1 MIFLFIL
8 IFGVLFLFFN
18 IRQICPGNKG
28 SIVAGAIVVVL
39 PVCFFFRGHFLAC
52 LGQDFLSVWLCEAL
66 LIYLLWWIARGV
78 LLAVRRRRLERE
90 RSIFVARILLVASF
104 VVSAVIC
111 GIGVGI
117 DSDYQIREARVELPK
132 VAAVIPSD
140 SSQTSSSDSSQNLS
154 QVQQA
159 PFTILFFS
167 DLHIDPLFDRAKL
180 ERMIHDAD
188 SLRPD
193 YIVFGG
199 DFADI
204 HDSVLYHDGYDT
216 LVAQLGAAARIGAL
230 AVNGNHEGYMERQG
244 AAPGDFLIHA
254 GWKFL
259 DDETYCDSLAC
270 FTGRTDFQVSRSRD
284 IPRKTLSELAPAQ
297 FMTDSAQFMADS
309 APHSLRD
316 SAQSVVENF
325 RPWIVVDHQPK
336 GIEPGHIGRLPD
348 LALSGH
354 THDGQ
359 FFPGTVII
367 NWVWRLAYGFGELD
381 GVKWLVSSG
390 VGSWGPPVRL
400 GSRTEMWLLHVQSAR

>member
-1 MIFLFIL
+1 MLFYFFAGMIFICIL

-18 IRQICPGNKG
+18 IRQIAPGNKG
-28 SIVAGAIVVVL
+28 SIAAGAIVVVL
-39 PVCFFFRGHFLAC
+39 PVCFFFRGHYWAC

-66 LIYLLWWIARGV
+66 LIYLLWWLVRGI

-111 GIGVGI
+111 GVGVGI
-117 DSDYQIREARVELPK
+117 DSDYKIREARVELPK
-132 VAAVIPSD
+132 VAAFSD
-140 SSQTSSSDSSQNLS
+140 STFSSLVPSDSSQNLS
-154 QVQQA
+154 QAQQAA

-167 DLHIDPLFDRAKL
+167 DLHIDPLFDRTKL

-204 HDSVLYHDGYDT
+204 HDSVLYRDGYDT
-216 LVAQLGAAARIGAL
+216 LVAQLGAAARKGAL

-284 IPRKTLSELAPAQ
+284 IPRKSLSELAPAQ
-297 FMTDSAQFMADS
+297 FMTDSAQFTADS
-309 APHSLRD
+309 A
-316 SAQSVVENF
+316 QF
-325 RPWIVVDHQPK
+325 TRPWIIVDHQPK
-336 GIEPGHIGRLPD
+336 GIEPEHTGRLPD

-400 GSRTEMWLLHVQSAR
+400 GSRTEMWLLRI

>member
-18 IRQICPGNKG
+18 IRQIAPGNKG

-39 PVCFFFRGHFLAC
+39 PVCFFFRGHYWAC

-66 LIYLLWWIARGV
+66 LIYLLWWITRGV

-132 VAAVIPSD
+132 AAPS
-140 SSQTSSSDSSQNLS
+140 
-154 QVQQA
+154 

-204 HDSVLYHDGYDT
+204 HDSVLYRDGYDT
-216 LVAQLGAAARIGAL
+216 LVAQLGAAARKGAL

-244 AAPGDFLIHA
+244 SAPGEFLKRT

-259 DDETYCDSLAC
+259 DDETFCDSLAC
-270 FTGRTDFQVSRSRD
+270 FTGRTDFQVSRSREV
-284 IPRKTLSELAPAQ
+284 PRKALSELAPKPAP
-297 FMTDSAQFMADS
+297 FPATSLSDSAA
-309 APHSLRD
+309 SLAD

-336 GIEPGHIGRLPD
+336 GIEPEHTGRLPD
-348 LALSGH
+348 FALSGH

-367 NWVWRLAYGFGELD
+367 DWVWRLAYGIGELD

-390 VGSWGPPVRL
+390 VGSWGPPVRV

>member
-18 IRQICPGNKG
+18 IRQIAPGNKG
-28 SIVAGAIVVVL
+28 SLTAGAIVVVL
-39 PVCFFFRGHFLAC
+39 PICFFFRGHFLAC

-66 LIYLLWWIARGV
+66 LIYLLWWITRGV

-90 RSIFVARILLVASF
+90 RSIFAARILLVATF
-104 VVSAVIC
+104 VVSFAMCAVGY
-111 GIGVGI
+111 GIHG
-117 DSDYQIREARVELPK
+117 DYKIREARVELPK
-132 VAAVIPSD
+132 AAPS
-140 SSQTSSSDSSQNLS
+140 
-154 QVQQA
+154 

-204 HDSVLYHDGYDT
+204 HDSVLYRDGYDT
-216 LVAQLGAAARIGAL
+216 LVAQLGAAARKGAL

-259 DDETYCDSLAC
+259 DDETFCDSLAC
-270 FTGRTDFQVSRSRD
+270 FTGRTDFQVSRSREV
-284 IPRKTLSELAPAQ
+284 PRKALSELAPKPAP
-297 FMTDSAQFMADS
+297 FPATSLSDSAA
-309 APHSLRD
+309 SLAD

-325 RPWIVVDHQPK
+325 RPWIIVDHQPK
-336 GIEPGHIGRLPD
+336 GIEPKHTGRLPD
-348 LALSGH
+348 FALSGH

>member
-18 IRQICPGNKG
+18 IRQISPGNKG

-52 LGQDFLSVWLCEAL
+52 LGQDFLSVWLCETL

-90 RSIFVARILLVASF
+90 RSIFAARILLVATF
-104 VVSAVIC
+104 VVSIVLCAV
-111 GIGVGI
+111 GYGAHG
-117 DSDYQIREARVELPK
+117 DYKIREASIDLPK
-132 VAAVIPSD
+132 AAALV
-140 SSQTSSSDSSQNLS
+140 QTNPA
-154 QVQQA
+154 QVQQSA
-159 PFTILFFS
+159 HPFSILFFT
-167 DLHIDPLFDRAKL
+167 DLHIDALFDRAKI

-204 HDSVLYHDGYDT
+204 HDSALYRDGYDT
-216 LVAQLGAAARIGAL
+216 LVAKLGAAARRGAL

-244 AAPGDFLIHA
+244 SAPGEFLKRA

-259 DDETYCDSLAC
+259 DDETFCDSLAC

-284 IPRKTLSELAPAQ
+284 IPRKMLAELAPKPAP
-297 FMTDSAQFMADS
+297 FPATSLTDSATSLADSAQF
-309 APHSLRD
+309 D
-316 SAQSVVENF
+316 SAQFVVENF

-336 GIEPGHIGRLPD
+336 GIEPEHTGRLPD
-348 LALSGH
+348 LVLSGH

-367 NWVWRLAYGFGELD
+367 DWVWRLAYGVGELD

-390 VGSWGPPVRL
+390 VGSWGPPVRV
-400 GSRTEMWLLHVQSAR
+400 GSETEMWLLRVQSAR

>member
-1 MIFLFIL
+1 MIFICIL

-18 IRQICPGNKG
+18 IRQIAPGNKG

-66 LIYLLWWIARGV
+66 LIYLLWWITRGV

-90 RSIFVARILLVASF
+90 RSIFAARILLVATF
-104 VVSAVIC
+104 VVSFAMCAVGY
-111 GIGVGI
+111 GIHG
-117 DSDYQIREARVELPK
+117 DYKIREASIDLPK
-132 VAAVIPSD
+132 VVAVSAQAPS
-140 SSQTSSSDSSQNLS
+140 
-154 QVQQA
+154 

-204 HDSVLYHDGYDT
+204 HDSLLYRDGYDT
-216 LVAQLGAAARIGAL
+216 LVAKFGATARVAAL

-244 AAPGDFLIHA
+244 SAPGEFLKRT

-259 DDETYCDSLAC
+259 DDETFCDSLAC
-270 FTGRTDFQVSRSRD
+270 FTGRTDFQVSRSREV
-284 IPRKTLSELAPAQ
+284 PRKALSELAPKPAP
-297 FMTDSAQFMADS
+297 FPATSLSDSAA
-309 APHSLRD
+309 SLAD

-336 GIEPGHIGRLPD
+336 GIEPEHTGRLPD
-348 LALSGH
+348 LVLSGH

-367 NWVWRLAYGFGELD
+367 DWVWRLAYGVGELD

-390 VGSWGPPVRL
+390 VGSWGPPVRV
-400 GSRTEMWLLHVQSAR
+400 GSETEMWLLRLR

>member
-1 MIFLFIL
+1 MIFICIL

-18 IRQICPGNKG
+18 IRQIAPGNRG
-28 SIVAGAIVVVL
+28 SLTAGAIVVVL
-39 PVCFFFRGHFLAC
+39 PVCFFFRGHYWAC
-52 LGQDFLSVWLCEAL
+52 LGQDFLSVWLCEAM
-66 LIYLLWWIARGV
+66 LIYLLWWLVRGI
-78 LLAVRRRRLERE
+78 LLAVRRKRLEKE
-90 RSIFVARILLVASF
+90 RSIFVARILLAAGF
-104 VVSAVIC
+104 AVSAVIC
-111 GIGVGI
+111 AVGYGF

-140 SSQTSSSDSSQNLS
+140 SSQTSSSDSAQA
-154 QVQQA
+154 QQA
-159 PFTILFFS
+159 APSPFTILFFS

-188 SLRPD
+188 SLSPD

-204 HDSVLYHDGYDT
+204 HDSVLYRDGYDT
-216 LVAQLGAAARIGAL
+216 LVAQLGAAARKGAL

-244 AAPGDFLIHA
+244 AAPGEFLQHA

-270 FTGRTDFQVSRSRD
+270 FTGRTDHQVSRARD
-284 IPRKTLSELAPAQ
+284 IPRKALSELAPNG
-297 FMTDSAQFMADS
+297 
-309 APHSLRD
+309 SL
-316 SAQSVVENF
+316 
-325 RPWIVVDHQPK
+325 PWIIVDHQPK
-336 GIEPGHIGRLPD
+336 GIEPEHTGRFPD

-367 NWVWRLAYGFGELD
+367 NFVWRLAYGFGELD

-400 GSRTEMWLLHVQSAR
+400 GSRTEMWLLHIRCAN

>member
-18 IRQICPGNKG
+18 IRQIAPGNKG
-28 SIVAGAIVVVL
+28 SLTAGAIVVVL
-39 PVCFFFRGHFLAC
+39 PICFFFRGHYWAC

-66 LIYLLWWIARGV
+66 LIYLLWWMARGI

-90 RSIFVARILLVASF
+90 RSIFAARILLAATF
-104 VVSAVIC
+104 VVSVVVCAVGY
-111 GIGVGI
+111 GIHG
-117 DSDYQIREARVELPK
+117 DYKIREASIDLPK
-132 VAAVIPSD
+132 AAAVSAAVSAQSASD
-140 SSQTSSSDSSQNLS
+140 SSTVSAPVSVRAPS
-154 QVQQA
+154 

-199 DFADI
+199 DFADV
-204 HDSVLYHDGYDT
+204 HDSLLYRDGYDT
-216 LVAQLGAAARIGAL
+216 LVAKFGATARVAAL

-244 AAPGDFLIHA
+244 SAPGEFLKRA

-259 DDETYCDSLAC
+259 DDETYCDSVAC
-270 FTGRTDFQVSRSRD
+270 FTGRTDFQVSRAREV
-284 IPRKTLSELAPAQ
+284 PRKPLSELAPV
-297 FMTDSAQFMADS
+297 SAPSAVADS
-309 APHSLRD
+309 RT
-316 SAQSVVENF
+316 
-325 RPWIVVDHQPK
+325 WIIVDHQPK
-336 GIEPGHIGRLPD
+336 GIEPEHVGRLPD

-367 NWVWRLAYGFGELD
+367 DWVWRLAYGFGELD

-390 VGSWGPPVRL
+390 VGSWGPPVRV
-400 GSRTEMWLLHVQSAR
+400 GSETEMWFLHVHNVR

>member
-1 MIFLFIL
+1 MIFICIL

-18 IRQICPGNKG
+18 IRQIAPGNKG

-66 LIYLLWWIARGV
+66 LIYLLWWITRGV

-90 RSIFVARILLVASF
+90 RSIFAARILLVATF
-104 VVSAVIC
+104 VVSFAMCAVGY
-111 GIGVGI
+111 GIHG
-117 DSDYQIREARVELPK
+117 DYKIREASIDLPK
-132 VAAVIPSD
+132 VVAVSAQA
-140 SSQTSSSDSSQNLS
+140 SS
-154 QVQQA
+154 

-244 AAPGDFLIHA
+244 SAPGEFLKRT

-259 DDETYCDSLAC
+259 DDETFCDSLAC
-270 FTGRTDFQVSRSRD
+270 FTGRTDFQVSRSREV
-284 IPRKTLSELAPAQ
+284 PRKALSELAPKPAP
-297 FMTDSAQFMADS
+297 FPATSLSDSVA
-309 APHSLRD
+309 SLAD
-316 SAQSVVENF
+316 SAQSVAENF

-336 GIEPGHIGRLPD
+336 GIEPEHTGRLPD
-348 LALSGH
+348 LVLSGH

-367 NWVWRLAYGFGELD
+367 DWVWRLAYGVGELD

-390 VGSWGPPVRL
+390 VGSWGPPVRV
-400 GSRTEMWLLHVQSAR
+400 GSETEMWLLRLR

>member
-18 IRQICPGNKG
+18 IRQIAPGNKG
-28 SIVAGAIVVVL
+28 SLTAGAIVVVL
-39 PVCFFFRGHFLAC
+39 PICFFFRGHYWAC

-66 LIYLLWWIARGV
+66 LIYLLWWMARGI
-78 LLAVRRRRLERE
+78 LLAVRRRRLKRE
-90 RSIFVARILLVASF
+90 RSIFAARILLAATF
-104 VVSAVIC
+104 VVSVVVCAVGY
-111 GIGVGI
+111 GIHG
-117 DSDYQIREARVELPK
+117 DYKIREASVDLPK
-132 VAAVIPSD
+132 ASTVSAQGSAQSASD
-140 SSQTSSSDSSQNLS
+140 SSAVSARAPS
-154 QVQQA
+154 

-199 DFADI
+199 DFADV
-204 HDSVLYHDGYDT
+204 HDSALTLDGYDT
-216 LVAQLGAAARIGAL
+216 LVAQLGSAARIGAL
-230 AVNGNHEGYMERQG
+230 AVNGNHEGYQERSG
-244 AAPGDFLIHA
+244 SDLKGFLHRA

-259 DDETYCDSLAC
+259 DDETYCDSLVC
-270 FTGRTDFQVSRSRD
+270 ITGRTDFQVSRARD
-284 IPRKTLSELAPAQ
+284 IPRKTLSELAPAPLL
-297 FMTDSAQFMADS
+297 TDSAQSTLVDS
-309 APHSLRD
+309 
-316 SAQSVVENF
+316 
-325 RPWIVVDHQPK
+325 RPWIIVDHQPK
-336 GIEPGHIGRLPD
+336 GIEPEHTGRLPD

-367 NWVWRLAYGFGELD
+367 DFVWRLAYGFGELD

-390 VGSWGPPVRL
+390 VGSWGPPVRI
-400 GSRTEMWLLHVQSAR
+400 GSETEMWLLRLGHF

>member
-18 IRQICPGNKG
+18 IRQISPGNKG

-90 RSIFVARILLVASF
+90 RSIFAARILLVATF
-104 VVSAVIC
+104 VVSFAMCAV
-111 GIGVGI
+111 GYGVHG
-117 DSDYQIREARVELPK
+117 DYKIREARVELPK
-132 VAAVIPSD
+132 AAPS
-140 SSQTSSSDSSQNLS
+140 
-154 QVQQA
+154 

-204 HDSVLYHDGYDT
+204 HDSLLYRDGYDT
-216 LVAQLGAAARIGAL
+216 LVAKFGATARVAAL

-244 AAPGDFLIHA
+244 SAPGDFLIHA

-284 IPRKTLSELAPAQ
+284 IPRKTLSELAPKPAL
-297 FMTDSAQFMADS
+297 FPATSLTDSATSLADSAQF
-309 APHSLRD
+309 D

-336 GIEPGHIGRLPD
+336 GIEPEHTGRLPD

>member
-18 IRQICPGNKG
+18 IRQISPGNKG

-132 VAAVIPSD
+132 AAPS
-140 SSQTSSSDSSQNLS
+140 
-154 QVQQA
+154 

-216 LVAQLGAAARIGAL
+216 LVAQLGAAARKGAL

-284 IPRKTLSELAPAQ
+284 IPRKTLSELAPKPAP
-297 FMTDSAQFMADS
+297 FPATSLTDSATSLADSAQF
-309 APHSLRD
+309 D
-316 SAQSVVENF
+316 SAQF
-325 RPWIVVDHQPK
+325 TRPWIVVDHQPK
-336 GIEPGHIGRLPD
+336 GIEPEHTGRLPD
-348 LALSGH
+348 FALSGH

>member
-18 IRQICPGNKG
+18 IRQIAPGNKG

-66 LIYLLWWIARGV
+66 LIYLLWWITRGV

-90 RSIFVARILLVASF
+90 RSIFAARILLVATF
-104 VVSAVIC
+104 VVSIVLCAV
-111 GIGVGI
+111 GYGVHG
-117 DSDYQIREARVELPK
+117 DYKIREASIDLPK
-132 VAAVIPSD
+132 VVAVSAQAPS
-140 SSQTSSSDSSQNLS
+140 
-154 QVQQA
+154 

-204 HDSVLYHDGYDT
+204 HDSLLYRDGYDT
-216 LVAQLGAAARIGAL
+216 LVAKFGATARVAAL

-244 AAPGDFLIHA
+244 SAPGEFLKRT

-259 DDETYCDSLAC
+259 DDETFCDSLAC
-270 FTGRTDFQVSRSRD
+270 FTGRTDFQVSRSREV
-284 IPRKTLSELAPAQ
+284 PRKALSELAPKPAP
-297 FMTDSAQFMADS
+297 FPATSLSDSAA
-309 APHSLRD
+309 SLAD

-336 GIEPGHIGRLPD
+336 GIEPEHTGRLPD

-367 NWVWRLAYGFGELD
+367 DWVWRLAYGVGELD

-390 VGSWGPPVRL
+390 VGSWGPPVRV
-400 GSRTEMWLLHVQSAR
+400 GSETEMWLLRLR

>member
-18 IRQICPGNKG
+18 IRQISPGNKG

-39 PVCFFFRGHFLAC
+39 PVCFFFRGYFLAC

-111 GIGVGI
+111 GIGIGI

-132 VAAVIPSD
+132 AAPS
-140 SSQTSSSDSSQNLS
+140 
-154 QVQQA
+154 

-244 AAPGDFLIHA
+244 SAPGEFLKRT

-259 DDETYCDSLAC
+259 DDETFCDSLAC

-284 IPRKTLSELAPAQ
+284 IPRKMLAELAPKPAP
-297 FMTDSAQFMADS
+297 FPATSLTDSATSLADSAQF
-309 APHSLRD
+309 D
-316 SAQSVVENF
+316 SAQFVVENF

-336 GIEPGHIGRLPD
+336 GIEPEHTGRLPD
-348 LALSGH
+348 FALSGH

>member
-1 MIFLFIL
+1 MIFICIL

-28 SIVAGAIVVVL
+28 SIVAGAIVAVL
-39 PVCFFFRGHFLAC
+39 PICFFFRGHFLAC

-66 LIYLLWWIARGV
+66 LIYLLWWITRGV

-90 RSIFVARILLVASF
+90 RSIFAARILLVATF
-104 VVSAVIC
+104 VVSFAMCAVGY
-111 GIGVGI
+111 GIHG
-117 DSDYQIREARVELPK
+117 DYKIREASIDLPK
-132 VAAVIPSD
+132 FVAVSAQAPS
-140 SSQTSSSDSSQNLS
+140 
-154 QVQQA
+154 

-204 HDSVLYHDGYDT
+204 HDSLLYRDGYDT
-216 LVAQLGAAARIGAL
+216 LVAKFGATARVAAL

-244 AAPGDFLIHA
+244 SAPGEFLKRT

-259 DDETYCDSLAC
+259 DDETFCDSLAC
-270 FTGRTDFQVSRSRD
+270 FTGRTDFQVSRSREV
-284 IPRKTLSELAPAQ
+284 PRKALSELAPKPAP
-297 FMTDSAQFMADS
+297 FPATSLSDSAA
-309 APHSLRD
+309 SLAD

-336 GIEPGHIGRLPD
+336 GIEPEHTGRLPD
-348 LALSGH
+348 LVLSGH

-367 NWVWRLAYGFGELD
+367 DWVWRLAYGVGELD

-390 VGSWGPPVRL
+390 VGSWGPPVRV
-400 GSRTEMWLLHVQSAR
+400 GSETEMWLLRLR

>member
-18 IRQICPGNKG
+18 IRQIAPGNKG
-28 SIVAGAIVVVL
+28 SLTAGAIVVVL
-39 PVCFFFRGHFLAC
+39 PICFFFRGHYWAC

-66 LIYLLWWIARGV
+66 LIYLLWWMARGI

-90 RSIFVARILLVASF
+90 RSIFAARILLAATF
-104 VVSAVIC
+104 VVSVVVCAVGY
-111 GIGVGI
+111 GIHG
-117 DSDYQIREARVELPK
+117 DYKIREVSVDLPK
-132 VAAVIPSD
+132 AAVTSAQDSAQSAFD
-140 SSQTSSSDSSQNLS
+140 SSTVSVRAPS
-154 QVQQA
+154 

-204 HDSVLYHDGYDT
+204 HDSVLYRDGYDS
-216 LVAQLGAAARIGAL
+216 LVAKLGAVARRGAL

-244 AAPGDFLIHA
+244 SAPGEFLKRA

-259 DDETYCDSLAC
+259 DDETYCDSVAC
-270 FTGRTDFQVSRSRD
+270 FTGRTDFQVSRAREV
-284 IPRKTLSELAPAQ
+284 PRKPLSELAPVSVP
-297 FMTDSAQFMADS
+297 SAVAD
-309 APHSLRD
+309 LRT
-316 SAQSVVENF
+316 
-325 RPWIVVDHQPK
+325 WIIVDHQPK
-336 GIEPGHIGRLPD
+336 GIEPEHVGRLPD

-367 NWVWRLAYGFGELD
+367 DWVWRLAYGLGELD

-390 VGSWGPPVRL
+390 VGSWGPPVRV
-400 GSRTEMWLLHVQSAR
+400 GSETEMWFLHVHNVR